1 MPKLYCEKCKR
12 TLDSK
17 EFYFSTNVERFPPD
31 GHFPLCKKCLTMHV
45 DNWDPE
51 TFKPILEQADVPY
64 IKSKWDRLLARY
76 ATDPEK
82 ITGTTIMGRYLASMR
97 IHPYSDLKW
106 VDTERLEKEERDAS
120 IDALRKAGKT
130 YEEITAI
137 LEEQKQPPPRP
148 EAVAHVE
155 ESFTNDTPPVPVIED
170 AYLDKLTEEDKS
182 YLRLKWGKNY
192 SCEQW
197 VKLEQLYTDMC
208 DSYSIERAGDKDT
221 LIMICK
227 ASVRANELM
236 DEGDIEGFGKMSK
249 VYENLMKSA
258 KLTAAQARK
267 EDRESINSMGEL
279 VAICE
284 KEGFIPRY
292 YIEKPND
299 KVDET
304 IADYQQ
310 YVRELVTNEM
320 GLSTLIEQAAVNIQA
335 DRKAESEV
343 IAGEGEVDD
352 DNELVQNL
360 LKAEAE
366 LQEDEEDAEP
376 ETEEDNLRYMEFL
389 EGGASSDES

>member
-1 MPKLYCEKCKR
+1 MPKIFCEKCKR
-12 TLDSK
+12 TLDPK
-17 EFYFSTNVERFPPD
+17 EFYYSKNIERFPPD

-64 IKSKWDRLLARY
+64 IKSKWDKLLAKY
-76 ATDPEK
+76 AVDPEK
-82 ITGTTIMGRYLASMR
+82 ITGTTILGRYLASMR
-97 IHPYSDLKW
+97 IHPYSDLRW
-106 VDTERLEKEERDAS
+106 ADTERLEAEEREAARE
-120 IDALRKAGKT
+120 ALEQAGKT
-130 YEEITAI
+130 DEEIEVMLKEAD
-137 LEEQKQPPPRP
+137 QPVPKP
-148 EAVAHVE
+148 EAVLIAE
-155 ESFTNDTPPVPVIED
+155 ESSANDEPPIPVIED
-170 AYLDKLTEEDKS
+170 AYADKLTEEDKS

-192 SCEQW
+192 TCEQW

-208 DSYSIERAGDKDT
+208 DSYTIERAGDKDT

-258 KLTAAQARK
+258 KLTAAQTRK
-267 EDRESINSMGEL
+267 EDQEFVNSMGEL
-279 VAICE
+279 VTICE
-284 KEGFIPRY
+284 KEGFIPRF
-292 YIEKPND
+292 YIDKPND

-310 YVRELVTNEM
+310 YVRELVTKEM
-320 GLSTLIEQAAVNIQA
+320 GLGSLIEQAVINIQA
-335 DRKAESEV
+335 DRKAESEMTV
-343 IAGEGEVDD
+343 GEGEVDD

-366 LQEDEEDAEP
+366 LREDEEEP

-389 EGGASSDES
+389 EEGEPPDES